1 MLMAMYKAT
10 ILAISM
16 LAFVRN
22 RATNVLPVLL
32 GLFFKIS
39 GTSSRVMLMLSNAGV
54 CVSGRT
60 IERLKLYI
68 SMLEYGSGRYASMC
82 DARVSL
88 FHCLFRTHHSGCIL
102 VAHGLYK

>member
-1 MLMAMYKAT
+1 MLMVMNKAT

-16 LAFVRN
+16 LAFVWN

-68 SMLEYGSGRYASMC
+68 SNDAIQLAVDLILSGQIF
-82 DARVSL
+82 VVIFNNINL
-88 FHCLFRTHHSGCIL
+88 FVRKFQQ
-102 VAHGLYK
+102 